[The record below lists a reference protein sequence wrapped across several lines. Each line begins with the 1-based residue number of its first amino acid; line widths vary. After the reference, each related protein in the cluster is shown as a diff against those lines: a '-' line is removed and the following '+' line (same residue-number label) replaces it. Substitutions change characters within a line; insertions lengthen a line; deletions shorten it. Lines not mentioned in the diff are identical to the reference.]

1 MPSYLMTLWKTMTSR
16 LAARPMRRLSGPA
29 ILLAIGVGVAATCG
43 VANADPF
50 QQVRYEVSGPGVA
63 EFVSYQTAKGQQRAT
78 NINLP
83 WSSEFT
89 AFGGQVF
96 VLSAQ
101 GQGSITCRIL
111 VDGSVVT
118 EQTGTG
124 TPGHT
129 VCTH

>member
-29 ILLAIGVGVAATCG
+29 ILLAIGFGVAATCG

-83 WSSEFT
+83 WSSELTCPGRRSSPPSAGRFSCSAPKGRAALPAGFWLT
-89 AFGGQVF
+89 A
-96 VLSAQ
+96 AW
-101 GQGSITCRIL
+101 
-111 VDGSVVT
+111 
-118 EQTGTG
+118 
-124 TPGHT
+124 
-129 VCTH
+129 